1 MYGKGILVRTRYSGV
16 GAIGG
21 RSRMSRRTKAGLG
34 GAAAVVAGVLG
45 GALVLNGTTKVSLS
59 DHSSREHS
67 GFSSHFS
74 SGWSF
79 STLNNRNDTTFNQ
92 LLGIS
97 NRGQVAGYFGSGAAG
112 HPTKGCLLNLSRNG
126 SWYANENFP
135 RGIQTQVIGIND
147 LGTTV
152 GFWSDQNTASMTN
165 DNFGFYAWGGHF
177 HSVNFPPRNTP
188 RRSGNQLLGV
198 NVEIVA
204 VGFYTDANG
213 NNHGYTYSMDR
224 HRFRSVYIWGATSVT
239 PSGINNEGDITG
251 FFTGSSGVIK
261 AFLLPSNGRFT
272 TLAFPGAAMT
282 QGFGVNDSREVVGTY
297 TTGTGTAAKTFGFT
311 WSSFAGWKV
320 VNDPLGVGATT
331 INGVNDAGDLV
342 GFYTD
347 AAGNTDGFLL
357 AAGRHSAPFAPRVAQ
372 IQIQVVTPTATPAV
386 TVSPTVTP
394 TSATVT
400 VPASTVPVSQPTHY

>member
-16 GAIGG
+16 GAIG
-21 RSRMSRRTKAGLG
+21 RRPRTSRRTKAGLG
-34 GAAAVVAGVLG
+34 VAVAVAAGVLG
-45 GALVLNGTTKVSLS
+45 GALVLNGNTKVSLS
-59 DHSSREHS
+59 DHSSHEHS
-67 GFSSHFS
+67 GFKSHFS
-74 SGWSF
+74 SSWSF
-79 STLNNRNDTTFNQ
+79 STLNNQNDPTFNQ
-92 LLGIS
+92 LLGIN
-97 NRGQVAGYFGSGAAG
+97 NRGQIAGYFGSGAAG
-112 HPTKGCLLNLSRNG
+112 HPNKGYLLNLSRNG
-126 SWYANENFP
+126 SWFANENFP
-135 RGIQTQVIGIND
+135 HGIQTQVIGIND
-147 LGTTV
+147 LGVTV

-177 HSVNFPPRNTP
+177 HSVSFPTRNNASP
-188 RRSGNQLLGV
+188 PVNQLLGV
-198 NVEIVA
+198 NDENVA
-204 VGFYTDANG
+204 VGFYTDAKG
-213 NNHGYTYSMDR
+213 NNHGYTYSISR

-251 FFTGSSGVIK
+251 FFTGSSGVTK
-261 AFLLPSNGRFT
+261 AFLLRSNGRLT

-297 TTGTGTAAKTFGFT
+297 TTGTGDAAKTFGFT

-372 IQIQVVTPTATPAV
+372 IQIKVVTPTATPAV
-386 TVSPTVTP
+386 TVQPTVTP

-400 VPASTVPVSQPTHY
+400 VPAPTAPVSQPTHY